1 MSLLCADVGDVKPFA
16 VALQAVVH
24 EEVEDGVRV
33 DGDQPHGEGEYV
45 VEVVQGKEVAGRM
58 VPVDHQHEED
68 RDEIEG
74 DRQLIDMW
82 GLLIARQKSCS
93 CKKDLPTTGKF
104 CLRWIS

>member
-1 MSLLCADVGDVKPFA
+1 MADHCSDVSDIKPFA

-33 DGDQPHGEGEYV
+33 DGDQPHGEGQHV

-58 VPVDHQHEED
+58 VPVDHQHEDD

-74 DRQLIDMW
+74 DRQLKDM
-82 GLLIARQKSCS
+82 
-93 CKKDLPTTGKF
+93 
-104 CLRWIS
+104 

>member
-45 VEVVQGKEVAGRM
+45 VEVV
-58 VPVDHQHEED
+58 
-68 RDEIEG
+68 
-74 DRQLIDMW
+74 
-82 GLLIARQKSCS
+82 
-93 CKKDLPTTGKF
+93 
-104 CLRWIS
+104 

>member
-1 MSLLCADVGDVKPFA
+1 MINDGLLAYCADVSDVEPFAVMVNNWWLRADHCSDGSDIKPFA

-33 DGDQPHGEGEYV
+33 DGDQPHREGQHV

-58 VPVDHQHEED
+58 VPVDHQHEDD

-74 DRQLIDMW
+74 DRQLIDM
-82 GLLIARQKSCS
+82 
-93 CKKDLPTTGKF
+93 
-104 CLRWIS
+104 